1 MSEQVPV
8 YIKEVALVDFKGFRG
23 EHKFSFVDE
32 NGEWCRWTVFLGNN
46 NTGKTNL
53 LKAIASLEPSPIKEV
68 VNSEN
73 NKLTDQTVV
82 YMPLGY
88 KLNWCPLDS
97 ELGLDVLI
105 RNNKD
110 SRIHSI
116 QIDGF
121 YVHSGDFLKIIKN
134 KIAYSYIGST
144 GFLPLN
150 YLSKTDIY
158 SNFTINSYGVIRE
171 IENKGIPTIN
181 NNILNSNNILNN
193 TKLLNFEDWLF
204 QLDYAAKNKQEK
216 AAQRRDLL
224 TTVLTSEIF
233 PEIKAIQFISDEKL
247 NNYIEFQT
255 EDGWHKMTELGYGYQ
270 ATLSWMV
277 DFCKKLFDRYP
288 ESENP
293 LKEPA
298 VLLVDEI
305 DLHLHPQWQRTIIK
319 YLSDIFT
326 ATQFIVT
333 THSPFILQSM
343 ENVNLYTL
351 QREGDHTIVSH
362 LGNHSYIGWKIEE
375 ILSEV
380 MGLEDN
386 VNTDQYNALIS
397 MFDKALDA
405 DDYNQGKEAYEQLM
419 KILHP
424 QSAERKLLDIQFS
437 QLTPDDDKA

>member
-1 MSEQVPV
+1 MSKQVPV

-53 LKAIASLEPSPIKEV
+53 LKAIASLEPNEEKGNGTNIVFYALGYSLFFQNRESLYGSKFSLNTLPT
-68 VNSEN
+68 NS
-73 NKLTDQTVV
+73 NKLTDSPFEFDLEYSHNDPSTSTATGQED
-82 YMPLGY
+82 G
-88 KLNWCPLDS
+88 K
-97 ELGLDVLI
+97 I
-105 RNNKD
+105 RNL
-110 SRIHSI
+110 SI
-116 QIDGF
+116 YG
-121 YVHSGDFLKIIKN
+121 
-134 KIAYSYIGST
+134 
-144 GFLPLN
+144 
-150 YLSKTDIY
+150 
-158 SNFTINSYGVIRE
+158 YGVVRD
-171 IENKGIPTIN
+171 IEKKGISTEKKDT
-181 NNILNSNNILNN
+181 LNAENLFNN

-204 QLDYAAKNKQEK
+204 QLDYAAKNNTSPVKNREK
-216 AAQRRDLL
+216 AKQRRDLL
-224 TTVLTSEIF
+224 TNVLTSEIF
-233 PEIKAIQFISDEKL
+233 PEINGIRFVSDEKL
-247 NNYIEFQT
+247 NNYIDFQT
-255 EDGWHKMTELGYGYQ
+255 EDGWHKMSELGYGYQ

-277 DFCKKLFDRYP
+277 DFCKKMFDRYP

-333 THSPFILQSM
+333 THSPFIIQSM
-343 ENVNLYTL
+343 ESVNLYTL
-351 QREGDHTIVSH
+351 QREGDHTIVNH
-362 LGNHSYIGWKIEE
+362 LGNRSYIGWKIEE

-380 MGLEDN
+380 MGLEDHI
-386 VNTDQYNALIS
+386 NTDQFNALIDK
-397 MFDKALDA
+397 FDKALDA
-405 DDYNQGKEAYEQLM
+405 DNYKQGKEAYEQLM

-424 QSAERKLLDIQFS
+424 QSAERKLLDIQFT

>member
-53 LKAIASLEPSPIKEV
+53 LTAIASLEPKEDNGNGAE
-68 VNSEN
+68 NSFF
-73 NKLTDQTVV
+73 
-82 YMPLGY
+82 PLGESYNVFNEESIYGAVFGIDVHPIVQKVELNDKY
-88 KLNWCPLDS
+88 K
-97 ELGLDVLI
+97 I
-105 RNNKD
+105 
-110 SRIHSI
+110 
-116 QIDGF
+116 F
-121 YVHSGDFLKIIKN
+121 IKN
-134 KIAYSYIGST
+134 Q
-144 GFLPLN
+144 N
-150 YLSKTDIY
+150 YNLVY
-158 SNFTINSYGVIRE
+158 SNTSSQSYTRGQNDKIFNDLSIYGYGVIRD
-171 IENKGIPTIN
+171 IEKKGISTVKNFTLNAENLFN
-181 NNILNSNNILNN
+181 NS
-193 TKLLNFEDWLF
+193 KLLNFEDWLF

-233 PEIKAIQFISDEKL
+233 PELNDIRFISDKNL

-255 EDGWHKMTELGYGYQ
+255 KDGWHKLSELGYGYQ

>member
-53 LKAIASLEPSPIKEV
+53 LKAIASLEPDIIKEIYI
-68 VNSEN
+68 SETEKPIDN
-73 NKLTDQTVV
+73 TDT
-82 YMPLGY
+82 YFPIGY
-88 KLNWCPLDS
+88 KLNLITEKS
-97 ELGLDVLI
+97 ELGMNVLI
-105 RNNKD
+105 KQEIKQEIAVLSFLALRLSIGENLEKVSNEFSYSKKGAKGIQQSLIGPKDLYSDFSIYGYGVVRNVEKRGISSERKD
-110 SRIHSI
+110 S
-116 QIDGF
+116 
-121 YVHSGDFLKIIKN
+121 
-134 KIAYSYIGST
+134 
-144 GFLPLN
+144 LN
-150 YLSKTDIY
+150 ADNLF
-158 SNFTINSYGVIRE
+158 NNS
-171 IENKGIPTIN
+171 
-181 NNILNSNNILNN
+181 
-193 TKLLNFEDWLF
+193 KLLNFEDWLF

-216 AAQRRDLL
+216 AKQRRDLL

-233 PEIKAIQFISDEKL
+233 PEINDIRFISDENL

-255 EDGWHKMTELGYGYQ
+255 KDGWHKLSELGYGYQ

-362 LGNHSYIGWKIEE
+362 LGNHSFIGWKIEE

-386 VNTDQYNALIS
+386 VNTDQYNALIGL
-397 MFDKALDA
+397 FDKALDA
-405 DDYNQGKEAYEQLM
+405 DDYKQGKEAYEQLM

>member
-32 NGEWCRWTVFLGNN
+32 KGEWCRWTVFLGNN
-46 NTGKTNL
+46 NAGKTNL
-53 LKAIASLEPSPIKEV
+53 LKAIASLEPKEQKGNKNSQFPISNQSIFFPIGMAIKEI
-68 VNSEN
+68 
-73 NKLTDQTVV
+73 
-82 YMPLGY
+82 P
-88 KLNWCPLDS
+88 
-97 ELGLDVLI
+97 
-105 RNNKD
+105 KD
-110 SRIHSI
+110 STLGI
-116 QIDGF
+116 
-121 YVHSGDFLKIIKN
+121 
-134 KIAYSYIGST
+134 
-144 GFLPLN
+144 
-150 YLSKTDIY
+150 
-158 SNFTINSYGVIRE
+158 NFTDSNSKVPDTNSKGFEYEMMISEDFVSGKALNMLGNLSFYSYGVIRD
-171 IENKGIPTIN
+171 IEKNGISTEKKD
-181 NNILNSNNILNN
+181 ILNAENLFYN

-204 QLDYAAKNKQEK
+204 QLDYAAKNNQKK
-216 AAQRRDLL
+216 AAVRRDLL
-224 TTVLTSEIF
+224 KEVLTSEIF
-233 PEIKAIQFISDEKL
+233 PEINDIRFISDEEL

-255 EDGWHKMTELGYGYQ
+255 LDGWHKLSELGYGYQ

-277 DFCKKLFDRYP
+277 DFCKKMFDRYP

-305 DLHLHPQWQRTIIK
+305 DLHLHPQWQRTIVK
-319 YLSDIFT
+319 FLSDIFT

-351 QREGDHTIVSH
+351 QREGDHTIVNH
-362 LGNHSYIGWKIEE
+362 LGNRSFVGWRIEE
-375 ILSEV
+375 ILSET

-386 VNTDQYNALIS
+386 ILTDKYKELIS
-397 MFDKALDA
+397 QFDKALDT
-405 DDYNQGKEAYEQLM
+405 DDFKKGKDAYEQLM

-437 QLTPDDDKA
+437 QLTSEDDKA